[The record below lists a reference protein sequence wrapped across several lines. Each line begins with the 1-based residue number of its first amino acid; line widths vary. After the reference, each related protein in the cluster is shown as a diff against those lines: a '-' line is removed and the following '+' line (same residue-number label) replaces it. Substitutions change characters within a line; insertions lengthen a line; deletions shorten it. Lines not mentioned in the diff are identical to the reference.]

1 MVNELLSD
9 KNNEGEDPEEEEEKD
24 VDFDEVIIANTCDLI
39 ISFARALGKEY
50 FTFVTDKTLE
60 LLIVR
65 LSDIYSKWDQNLV
78 LGALANIFLNVPNTS
93 TLVM

>member
-50 FTFVTDKTLE
+50 FIYATDKTLE
-60 LLIVR
+60 LLIGR
-65 LSDIYSKWDQNLV
+65 LSDIYSK
-78 LGALANIFLNVPNTS
+78 
-93 TLVM
+93 